1 MRVCAES
8 GPHTQFLI
16 YVAEKR
22 RGKWPD
28 LFGRLGDLGAI
39 EERYDV
45 AISTTCGALDNL
57 VCQTNKTAAEC
68 VDHLR
73 ATGIGSATFIILD
86 DQGDTE
92 ERMYRPFQA

>member
-1 MRVCAES
+1 MGACAHAES
-8 GPHTQFLI
+8 ERNTLY

-39 EERYDV
+39 DERYDV

-57 VCQTNKTAAEC
+57 VCQTNKTASEC